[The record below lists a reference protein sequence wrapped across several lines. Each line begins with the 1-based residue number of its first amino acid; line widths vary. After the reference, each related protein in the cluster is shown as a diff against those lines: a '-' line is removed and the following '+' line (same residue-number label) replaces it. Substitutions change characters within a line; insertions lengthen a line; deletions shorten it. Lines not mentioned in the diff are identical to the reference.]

1 MDVNN
6 ISISQAWSYA
16 TSFFSGRAAEHAI
29 ALIGVGIAVPLI
41 LQLALGGGMAAFDP
55 ARMTSGAGAFAAF
68 SGFAILLGLV
78 NYILQTGSY
87 FASWRLGFSDGQEN
101 VGGALS
107 YGLIAALPVL
117 LFTAAILF
125 VIGIIGFLLFGGAF
139 APALL
144 NGRQP
149 SRSALAGMGFAML
162 ILVPLFLLFI
172 VWLAAR
178 QRCTGPIMADK
189 RTFNVLTGLS
199 ESWRITG
206 AAQWK
211 IFAYFI
217 LLGIAFLVIAMIL
230 GAVVGFSVFASGGM
244 PGAGSMVG
252 LIVGS
257 IVMSIPVAYLQ
268 VGIPAGIYRALGPV
282 DAGSVFA

>member
-87 FASWRLGFSDGQEN
+87 FASWRLGFSDRQEN

-107 YGLIAALPVL
+107 YGLVAALPVL

-144 NGRQP
+144 SGRQP
-149 SRSALAGMGFAML
+149 SESALAGMGFAML

-178 QRCTGPIMADK
+178 LCCTGPIMADK

-199 ESWRITG
+199 ESWRITA